1 MRVRAHGLSEA
12 VRVRYLHVCTV
23 CVCAYSVC
31 WRMQFTSS
39 SFCVRPRVCACFC
52 VYTHGTVETKGPA
65 RTPFGGT
72 HPCRTMKRHGHEK
85 HARSR
90 EFEFKLSWSCPDSC
104 PSRRNRTVTRRP
116 SAQKPIL
123 LLSVDPRRRLG
134 QTPQRTPAFLRHGA
148 CFGGS
153 SLSRASK
160 PMRGPCV

>member
-1 MRVRAHGLSEA
+1 MCVQCLLAYAVYVVEFLRSTTC
-12 VRVRYLHVCTV
+12 VRVFLRVYARDGRNEGTCPDS
-23 CVCAYSVC
+23 CPS
-31 WRMQFTSS
+31 RRNRSMQD
-39 SFCVRPRVCACFC
+39 
-52 VYTHGTVETKGPA
+52 
-65 RTPFGGT
+65 
-72 HPCRTMKRHGHEK
+72 HEK
-85 HARSR
+85 IRTREAIESTDTRSR
-90 EFEFKLSWSCPDSC
+90 EFEFKLSWSCPHSC